1 MKFKTIVITRRK
13 IAAAVLAAA
22 AIAAAAAA
30 VCFFKYT
37 TSAESVFLHAASVP
51 ILKSEL
57 SDGSNSSISPVSYIR
72 RLLAP
77 ESILRSYSAVFPD
90 STAAPSLQ
98 PATAAPQE
106 SSPPPTAAPTPEPTP
121 TPAPTA
127 TPYAEPVKNSSGMKI
142 NNATKFP
149 ADLSEAASRSLSFT
163 KGDGPLVLIMHTH
176 TTESYIDSAA
186 QNSDRSTDSSKNM
199 IAIGEEIAAVLEQN
213 GISTVHDTTVH
224 DYPSYN
230 GAYTRAM
237 ATIKANL
244 EKYPSIQIVLDVH
257 RDGLVKADGT
267 KLKVVCDIDG
277 KQTAQTMLVVGTN
290 GLGLSHGN
298 WKENLTFAAKIQKK
312 ACQDFPDLMRPLNLR
327 EERFNQHLTKGSL
340 ILEIGSNGN
349 TMAEAKLGASKLA
362 SAIADVINEEV
373 S

>member
-1 MKFKTIVITRRK
+1 MRFKTIVITRRK
-13 IAAAVLAAA
+13 ITA
-22 AIAAAAAA
+22 AILIIAVAAAAAGA
-30 VCFFKYT
+30 AYFFKYT
-37 TSAESVFLHAASVP
+37 KDSESVFLHTSSVS

-57 SDGSNSSISPVSYIR
+57 SDGSGKKSSLGEYAR
-72 RLLAP
+72 RLIAP
-77 ESILRSYSAVFPD
+77 ETILKSYSAVFPAD
-90 STAAPSLQ
+90 VSAAPTAAPSAQ
-98 PATAAPQE
+98 ASAAP
-106 SSPPPTAAPTPEPTP
+106 TVAPTPEPTP
-121 TPAPTA
+121 TSAPTP

-149 ADLSEAASRSLSFT
+149 ADLSESASQPLSFT
-163 KGDGPLVLIMHTH
+163 KEDGPLVLIMHTH
-176 TTESYIDSAA
+176 TTESYIDSSSK
-186 QNSDRSTDSSKNM
+186 NSDRSTDSSKNM
-199 IAIGEEIAAVLEQN
+199 ISIGEDIASVLEQS
-213 GISTVHDTTVH
+213 GIGVVHDTTVH

-244 EKYPSIQIVLDVH
+244 EKYPTIQIVLDVH
-257 RDGLVKADGT
+257 RDGLVKSDGT
-267 KLKVVCDIDG
+267 KLKVVCDING
-277 KQTAQTMLVVGTN
+277 EQSAQTMLVVGTN

-298 WKENLTFAAKIQKK
+298 WKENLKFAAKIQKK
-312 ACQDFPDLMRPLNLR
+312 ACQEFPDLMRPLNLR

-362 SAIADVINEEV
+362 EVIAAVINEEL